1 MVTTKVVR
9 KSLKDQVKKILIER
23 IVEGTLLPGDR
34 IKELQVA
41 KELGTS
47 QAPVR
52 EAIRCLETLGYID
65 HIPHVGAMVKNF
77 NRRELE
83 EAYQVREAVE
93 VFAVAGLEE
102 ACDQEACAPL
112 LAELDRCLDD
122 MQTAVAQ
129 REIQLLT
136 NADNR
141 FHRAIVEFSGNTTMV
156 SVWDSLKIQAQ
167 VVGTLVEAAM
177 PLQTIYELHPPIVDA
192 LRQHRSGDA
201 AALLTDHYHTIKTFW
216 GRSD

>member
-1 MVTTKVVR
+1 MATAKVVR
-9 KSLKDQVKKILIER
+9 KSLKDQIKKILIER

-41 KELGTS
+41 QELGTS

-52 EAIRCLETLGYID
+52 EAIRCLETLGYVD
-65 HIPHVGAMVKNF
+65 HIPHVGAMVKSF

-93 VFAVAGLEE
+93 VFAVAGLGED
-102 ACDQEACAPL
+102 ARDPVLAVLDQC
-112 LAELDRCLDD
+112 LAD
-122 MQTAVAQ
+122 MQTAVEQ

-136 NADNR
+136 RADNR
-141 FHRAIVEFSGNTTMV
+141 FHRAIVEFSGNATMV

-177 PLQTIYELHPPIVDA
+177 PLQTIYELHPPIVEA
-192 LRQHRSGDA
+192 FRQQRSHDA
-201 AALLTDHYHTIKTFW
+201 AALLTDHYRTIQAFW